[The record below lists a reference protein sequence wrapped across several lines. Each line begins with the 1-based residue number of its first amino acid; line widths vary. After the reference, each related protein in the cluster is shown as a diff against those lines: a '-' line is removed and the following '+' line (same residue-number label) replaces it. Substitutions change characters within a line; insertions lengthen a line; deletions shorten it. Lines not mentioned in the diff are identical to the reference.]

1 MAAPEAKPTAE
12 PGVEPGAEPVWTAI
26 RGHLEDLKRPIDE
39 AIRAYP
45 PPIPA
50 CDAQYNYL
58 LEQRDRIG
66 GELRRLDAVRRSA
79 TGSRDPRA
87 AAEGFIGSSPCIDA
101 AAAGKIQAAAKG
113 ASGRGRP

>member
-1 MAAPEAKPTAE
+1 MTTPEAE
-12 PGVEPGAEPVWTAI
+12 PKADPVWKAI

-58 LEQRDRIG
+58 LEERDRIG
-66 GELRRLDAVRRSA
+66 GELRRLDAVRRETA
-79 TGSRDPRA
+79 GRRDALA

-101 AAAGKIQAAAKG
+101 AAAGKIQAAADR
-113 ASGRGRP
+113 APARDHP